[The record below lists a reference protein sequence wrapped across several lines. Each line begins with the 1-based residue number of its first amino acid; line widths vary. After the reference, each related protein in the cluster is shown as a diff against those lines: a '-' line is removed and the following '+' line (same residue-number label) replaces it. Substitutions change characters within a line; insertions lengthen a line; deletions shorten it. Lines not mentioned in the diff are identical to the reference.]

1 MKISRQSA
9 LAVLAVLLVL
19 LLLGTQMPGAWRD
32 EAFRVTQL
40 PWQLSKVAHFV
51 VFAGLACVV
60 RLPPLAQPLAR
71 VWVWVWAAAL
81 ALGLLT
87 EGLQFFASHRDPSV
101 ADVAIDLAGAALG
114 LGLAWAAVRLKLLR
128 F

>member
-1 MKISRQSA
+1 MANTPAS
-9 LAVLAVLLVL
+9 
-19 LLLGTQMPGAWRD
+19 WRD
-32 EAFRVTQL
+32 EAFRVTQM

-51 VFAGLACVV
+51 LFAGLACVA

-71 VWVWVWAAAL
+71 VWVAAL
-81 ALGLLT
+81 A
-87 EGLQFFASHRDPSV
+87 
-101 ADVAIDLAGAALG
+101 

>member
-1 MKISRQSA
+1 MKQPSRQSA

-19 LLLGTQMPGAWRD
+19 LLLDTQMPGAWRD
-32 EAFRVTQL
+32 EAFRVTQM
-40 PWQLSKVAHFV
+40 PWQLSKMAHFV
-51 VFAGLACVV
+51 VFAALACVA
-60 RLPPLAQPLAR
+60 RLPPLAQPLTR
-71 VWVWVWAAAL
+71 VWAAAL

-114 LGLAWAAVRLKLLR
+114 LGVAWAVVRFRVLL

>member
-1 MKISRQSA
+1 
-9 LAVLAVLLVL
+9 LANTPAS
-19 LLLGTQMPGAWRD
+19 WRD

-40 PWQLSKVAHFV
+40 
-51 VFAGLACVV
+51 
-60 RLPPLAQPLAR
+60 AR
-71 VWVWVWAAAL
+71 VWAAAL

-101 ADVAIDLAGAALG
+101 ADVAIDLAGTALG
-114 LGLAWAAVRLKLLR
+114 LGLAWAAVRLRLLR

>member
-1 MKISRQSA
+1 MKQPSRRSA

-32 EAFRVTQL
+32 EAFRVTQM

-51 VFAGLACVV
+51 VFAALACVA

-71 VWVWVWAAAL
+71 VWAAAL

-114 LGLAWAAVRLKLLR
+114 LALAWAAVRFRVLR

>member
-1 MKISRQSA
+1 VMKQLSRQSA

-40 PWQLSKVAHFV
+40 PWQMSKVAHFV
-51 VFAGLACVV
+51 VFAGLACVA

-71 VWVWVWAAAL
+71 VWAAAL

-101 ADVAIDLAGAALG
+101 ADVAIDLAGTALG
-114 LGLAWAAVRLKLLR
+114 LGLAWAAVRLRLLR